1 MQHREMRALIVYET
15 MYGST
20 RTIAEHIA
28 LGLADRFDAT
38 LVPVAEATKDL
49 ATDADL
55 VVCGAPTHIHGLS
68 RPRTRRMAVDGAQRD
83 PSLEVA
89 PGADGPGVR
98 EWIGSLGHVDGLIA
112 AAFDTR
118 IDGPAFMTG
127 RAGMAIARQLRRHGC
142 TLAVAPG
149 SFLVDK
155 QNHLL
160 ADQPA
165 RAKSWGATLAVA
177 AVMSPTHPHP

>member
-1 MQHREMRALIVYET
+1 MRALIVYET

-20 RTIAEHIA
+20 RTVAEHIA

-38 LVPVAEATKDL
+38 LVPVAEATSEL
-49 ATDADL
+49 VADADL
-55 VVCGAPTHIHGLS
+55 LVCGGPTHAHGLS
-68 RPRTRRMAVDGAQRD
+68 RPGTRRMAVDGARKDQ
-83 PSLEVA
+83 SLEVV
-89 PGADGPGVR
+89 PGAAGPGLR
-98 EWIGSLGHVDGLIA
+98 EWTESLERREGVIA

-118 IDGPAFMTG
+118 IDGPSVLTG
-127 RAGMAIARQLRRHGC
+127 RAAKAIARRLHRRGY

-155 QNHLL
+155 TNHLL

-165 RAKSWGATLAVA
+165 RAKAWGAALAVA
-177 AVMSPTHPHP
+177 AAMSPAQPHP